1 MTLLISFHFL
11 ETIKT
16 FLSEFCET
24 NENGAKFFKYAEQ
37 LTRIAHREQV
47 CIVIDLD
54 DLQEYNESIVEAILQ
69 NTRRFS
75 NLFSDVILELLPSY
89 KEHSVAAKDSLDVYI
104 EHRLLMES
112 RFRNTNE
119 ARDPHNRFPPELV
132 KRL

>member
-1 MTLLISFHFL
+1 MT
-11 ETIKT
+11 
-16 FLSEFCET
+16 C
-24 NENGAKFFKYAEQ
+24 
-37 LTRIAHREQV
+37 IAHREQV
-47 CIVIDLD
+47 SIVIDLD

-69 NTRRFS
+69 NTRRYS

-89 KEHSVAAKDSLDVYI
+89 KEHSVTAKDSLDVYI

-119 ARDPHNRFPPELV
+119 ARDSHNRFPQELI